1 LIFFSLD
8 RSIVILFFLDR
19 ETTPSLSTPTLAA
32 RQPQLTGIDEKQEME
47 ASGRPNANPSVLE
60 VDYVEGST
68 PKRSMVAPTPR
79 AELPQGGHAG
89 GWGGSQTNGQ
99 PAPGMASEKDTVVAA
114 PRALKVFCYSHFS
127 FQCLEQDTVVADG
140 WELVPFVL

>member
-1 LIFFSLD
+1 VIF
-8 RSIVILFFLDR
+8 FFLDK

-79 AELPQGGHAG
+79 AELPRGGHAG
-89 GWGGSQTNGQ
+89 GWGGSQANGQ
-99 PAPGMASEKDTVVAA
+99 PAPRMAGEKDTVVATCHTPFRERGNEA
-114 PRALKVFCYSHFS
+114 SIRVPRMSKSH
-127 FQCLEQDTVVADG
+127 A
-140 WELVPFVL
+140 W